1 MNIIRAG
8 RFSDVYLLTPSMY
21 SDERGFFMESFRA
34 SWLENIAPGVQFV
47 QDNHSFSHAG
57 VLRGLHYQLQQPQGK
72 LVRVMR
78 GRILDV
84 VVDMRLSSP
93 TFGQWEGFELS
104 ADNRHQ
110 LWIPPGYAHGFY
122 TLEDADCL
130 YRCTH
135 YYHAASER
143 VLRWNDPQLAIQW
156 PVEQPLVS
164 AKDQQGLV
172 FAEADYFTDT
182 GLI

>member
-1 MNIIRAG
+1 MQISRAG
-8 RFSDVYLLTPSMY
+8 RFADVYILTPPVY
-21 SDERGFFMESFRA
+21 RDERGFFMESFRA
-34 SWLENIAPGVQFV
+34 SWLNDIAPDVQFV

-84 VVDMRLSSP
+84 VVDMRVASP
-93 TFGQWEGFELS
+93 TFGQWESVELS
-104 ADNRHQ
+104 AANRRQ

-130 YRCTH
+130 YRCSD
-135 YYHAASER
+135 YYHAVSER
-143 VLRWNDPQLAIQW
+143 VLRWDDPQLGIQW

-164 AKDQQGLV
+164 AKDQQGV
-172 FAEADYFTDT
+172 AFAEADYFTDS
-182 GLI
+182 GLL